1 MHSPGVPTSPPEED
15 RGEARLYGNVFAEL
29 ESVDLPL
36 GNTLSPALC
45 CPPPVALRHCVSSA
59 LTHTNTVTLSANM
72 ADSESLETITEHE
85 RILQEIESTD
95 TACLGPTLRSVYDD
109 QPNAHKRFMEKL
121 DARIRN
127 HDREIEKM
135 CNFHHQGFVDAITE
149 LLKVRA
155 DAEKLM
161 GQVSD
166 TNRRLQD
173 AGREVRHSLAL
184 FACLPLDGKNV
195 NYQTMVTAQT
205 EEVIRCRLQQRNMAT
220 TVEKLQ
226 LCIPVLEMYSKLKEQ
241 LESKRLGHGL
251 IRQGFFGPLVS
262 GKGATLAFHTD
273 ARGIRSTEVREHSQG
288 PRTLEYYSAL
298 KTMEQL
304 ENMYIPRVS
313 QYRFCQIMAEMLPK
327 LREEI
332 KEISMSDLKDF
343 LESIRKHSDKIGETA
358 MRQAQ
363 QLRTF
368 NGAVQ
373 KQAILSCAKPLHEVG
388 LNGRTPVHHNGLS
401 AEAAD
406 EEEVDEEVLTAQDLV
421 DFSPV
426 YRCLHIYTVL
436 VNPPRDSRVI
446 ASSNTIAPYKQRD
459 FQSFHSLLINII
471 SALNPSEVSWS
482 LLALGATAHL
492 LRTNPELIR
501 APTKE
506 GDRET
511 FENYYRKQRKKQ
523 ARLVLQPQ
531 SNMHET
537 VEGYRKYFNQI
548 VGFFVV
554 EDHILH
560 ATQGLV
566 TRAFTEELWNMA
578 LSKVIAVLRTHSS
591 YCNDPDLVLELKNLI
606 VIFADTLQGYG
617 FPVNRLFDLLF
628 EVRDQY
634 NETLLKKWALVFRDI
649 FEQDNYSP
657 IPVENEEEYKAVV
670 SRFPFHDAEIEKQE
684 FPKKLPMSQSVP
696 QIYSQ
701 VKEFIYASL
710 KFSESLHR
718 RPLQGL
724 VQIIINTTHLEQAC
738 KYLEDFITNITN
750 VSPETM
756 HTTRLYGLSTFKASE
771 VVRFSKAG
779 IHRKDRSRLELLELY
794 QKHVLILRK
803 DARHAAEGEIYTKLN
818 QKIDEFIQLA
828 DYEWGMAESDGRASG
843 YLMDLINF
851 LRSTFQVFTHLP
863 SNVSD
868 HAAMSGKVAQTACM
882 SACKH
887 LATSL
892 MQMLLDTELK
902 QISMGAI
909 QQFNLDVIQCELF
922 ASSEPV
928 PGFQGDTL
936 QLAFIDLRQVHSD
949 ISGSSS
955 GGPTRAGSKI
965 RGEVSD
971 LASPQQIKFNV
982 SRALRSGREPT
993 DQITVEP
1000 GLLLDLFMVWDWST
1014 YLADYGQPS
1023 SKYLR
1028 VNPSTA
1034 LALLEKMKDTSKK
1047 NNIFSQFRK
1056 NDRDKQKLI
1065 ETVVKQLRSLVNG
1078 MSQHS

>member
-1 MHSPGVPTSPPEED
+1 M
-15 RGEARLYGNVFAEL
+15 AESETL
-29 ESVDLPL
+29 ES
-36 GNTLSPALC
+36 
-45 CPPPVALRHCVSSA
+45 
-59 LTHTNTVTLSANM
+59 
-72 ADSESLETITEHE
+72 ITEHE

-95 TACLGPTLRSVYDD
+95 TACIGPTLRSVYDD
-109 QPNAHKRFMEKL
+109 QPNAHRRFMEKL

-161 GQVSD
+161 GQVTD

-173 AGREVRHSLAL
+173 AGREV
-184 FACLPLDGKNV
+184 
-195 NYQTMVTAQT
+195 TAQT
-205 EEVIRCRLQQRNMAT
+205 EEVIRCRVQQRNMAT

-241 LESKRLGHGL
+241 LESKR
-251 IRQGFFGPLVS
+251 
-262 GKGATLAFHTD
+262 
-273 ARGIRSTEVREHSQG
+273 
-288 PRTLEYYSAL
+288 YYAAL

-304 ENMYIPRVS
+304 ENIYIPRVS
-313 QYRFCQIMAEMLPK
+313 QYRFCQIMAETLPK

-363 QLRTF
+363 QHRTF
-368 NGAVQ
+368 ISTVQ
-373 KQAILSCAKPLHEVG
+373 KQANLGCAKPLYS
-388 LNGRTPVHHNGLS
+388 LNGRTALQHNGL
-401 AEAAD
+401 AVEETVD
-406 EEEVDEEVLTAQDLV
+406 EEEADDEVLTVQDLV

-436 VNPPRDSRVI
+436 
-446 ASSNTIAPYKQRD
+446 
-459 FQSFHSLLINII
+459 
-471 SALNPSEVSWS
+471 
-482 LLALGATAHL
+482 
-492 LRTNPELIR
+492 
-501 APTKE
+501 

-566 TRAFTEELWNMA
+566 TRAFTDELWNMA
-578 LSKVIAVLRTHSS
+578 LSKIIAVLRTHSS

-606 VIFADTLQGYG
+606 VIFADTLQSYG
-617 FPVNRLFDLLF
+617 FSVNRLFDLLF
-628 EVRDQY
+628 EIRDQY
-634 NETLLKKWALVFRDI
+634 NETLLKKWALVFREI
-649 FEQDNYSP
+649 FELDNYSP
-657 IPVENEEEYKAVV
+657 IPVENEAEYKLVV
-670 SRFPFHDAEIEKQE
+670 SRFPFHDAEIEKQP

-696 QIYSQ
+696 QIYIQ

-718 RPLQGL
+718 SSTEIDDMLRKSTNLLLTRTLSGCLQNLIRKPHIGLTEL

-750 VSPETM
+750 VSPETI
-756 HTTRLYGLSTFKASE
+756 HTTRLYGLSTF
-771 VVRFSKAG
+771 
-779 IHRKDRSRLELLELY
+779 
-794 QKHVLILRK
+794 K

-828 DYEWGMAESDGRASG
+828 DYEWSMAESDGRASG

-863 SNVSD
+863 NNTND

-887 LATSL
+887 LATSM

-902 QISMGAI
+902 QVSMGAI

-936 QLAFIDLRQVHSD
+936 QLAFIDLRQ
-949 ISGSSS
+949 
-955 GGPTRAGSKI
+955 
-965 RGEVSD
+965 
-971 LASPQQIKFNV
+971 
-982 SRALRSGREPT
+982 
-993 DQITVEP
+993 
-1000 GLLLDLFMVWDWST
+1000 LLDLFMVWDWST
-1014 YLADYGQPS
+1014 YLADYGQPT

-1034 LALLEKMKDTSKK
+1034 LALLEKVNRGMKDTSKK

>member
-1 MHSPGVPTSPPEED
+1 M
-15 RGEARLYGNVFAEL
+15 AENETL
-29 ESVDLPL
+29 E
-36 GNTLSPALC
+36 C
-45 CPPPVALRHCVSSA
+45 
-59 LTHTNTVTLSANM
+59 
-72 ADSESLETITEHE
+72 ITEHE

-95 TACLGPTLRSVYDD
+95 TACVGPTLRSIYDD

-149 LLKVRA
+149 LLKVRT

-161 GQVSD
+161 V
-166 TNRRLQD
+166 
-173 AGREVRHSLAL
+173 REITVKRIL
-184 FACLPLDGKNV
+184 
-195 NYQTMVTAQT
+195 VTAQT
-205 EEVIRCRLQQRNMAT
+205 EEVICCRIQQRNMAT

-241 LESKRLGHGL
+241 LESKRYPSL
-251 IRQGFFGPLVS
+251 IIL
-262 GKGATLAFHTD
+262 
-273 ARGIRSTEVREHSQG
+273 TEVYW
-288 PRTLEYYSAL
+288 LY
-298 KTMEQL
+298 
-304 ENMYIPRVS
+304 RVS
-313 QYRFCQIMAEMLPK
+313 QYRFCQIMAENLPR

-343 LESIRKHSDKIGETA
+343 LESIRKHSDKVGETA

-363 QLRTF
+363 QHRTF
-368 NGAVQ
+368 NSAVM
-373 KQAILSCAKPLHEVG
+373 KQASMGHYAKPVYS
-388 LNGRTPVHHNGLS
+388 LNGRTHTHNGLMMD
-401 AEAAD
+401 EDTGDEEEAD
-406 EEEVDEEVLTAQDLV
+406 EEILTAQDLV

-436 VNPPRDSRVI
+436 
-446 ASSNTIAPYKQRD
+446 
-459 FQSFHSLLINII
+459 
-471 SALNPSEVSWS
+471 
-482 LLALGATAHL
+482 
-492 LRTNPELIR
+492 
-501 APTKE
+501 

-531 SNMHET
+531 ANMHET
-537 VEGYRKYFNQI
+537 VEGYRRYFNQI

-560 ATQGLV
+560 ATRGLV
-566 TRAFTEELWNMA
+566 TRAFTDELWNMA
-578 LSKVIAVLRTHSS
+578 LSKIIAVLRTHSS
-591 YCNDPDLVLELKNLI
+591 YCDDPDLVLELKNLI
-606 VIFADTLQGYG
+606 VIFADTLQDYG

-634 NETLLKKWALVFRDI
+634 NETLLKKWALVFREI
-649 FEQDNYSP
+649 FELDNYSP
-657 IPVENEEEYKAVV
+657 IPVETEDEYKLVV
-670 SRFPFHDAEIEKQE
+670 SRFPFHDAEIEKQD

-696 QIYSQ
+696 QIYTQ

-718 RPLQGL
+718 SSTEIDDMLRKSTNLLLTRTLSSCLQNLIKKPHIGLTEL

-738 KYLEDFITNITN
+738 RYLEEFITNITN
-750 VSPETM
+750 VSPETV
-756 HTTRLYGLSTFKASE
+756 HTTRLYGLSTF
-771 VVRFSKAG
+771 
-779 IHRKDRSRLELLELY
+779 
-794 QKHVLILRK
+794 K

-863 SNVSD
+863 
-868 HAAMSGKVAQTACM
+868 GKVAQTACM

-887 LATSL
+887 LSTSL

-936 QLAFIDLRQVHSD
+936 QLAFIDLRQ
-949 ISGSSS
+949 
-955 GGPTRAGSKI
+955 
-965 RGEVSD
+965 
-971 LASPQQIKFNV
+971 
-982 SRALRSGREPT
+982 
-993 DQITVEP
+993 
-1000 GLLLDLFMVWDWST
+1000 LLDLFMVWDWST
-1014 YLADYGQPS
+1014 YLADYGQPT

-1028 VNPSTA
+1028 VNPATA

-1078 MSQHS
+1078 MSS

>member
-1 MHSPGVPTSPPEED
+1 
-15 RGEARLYGNVFAEL
+15 
-29 ESVDLPL
+29 
-36 GNTLSPALC
+36 
-45 CPPPVALRHCVSSA
+45 
-59 LTHTNTVTLSANM
+59 M
-72 ADSESLETITEHE
+72 ADNETVECITEHE
-85 RILQEIESTD
+85 RILQEVESTD
-95 TACLGPTLRSVYDD
+95 TACVGPTLRSIYDD
-109 QPNAHKRFMEKL
+109 QPNAHKGFMEKL

-149 LLKVRA
+149 LLKVRT

-161 GQVSD
+161 GQVMD
-166 TNRRLQD
+166 TNRRLQE
-173 AGREVRHSLAL
+173 AGR
-184 FACLPLDGKNV
+184 G
-195 NYQTMVTAQT
+195 VTAQT
-205 EEVIRCRLQQRNMAT
+205 QEVIHCRIQQRNMAT

-241 LESKRLGHGL
+241 LDSKR
-251 IRQGFFGPLVS
+251 
-262 GKGATLAFHTD
+262 
-273 ARGIRSTEVREHSQG
+273 
-288 PRTLEYYSAL
+288 YYAAL

-304 ENMYIPRVS
+304 EKVYIPRVS
-313 QYRFCQIMAEMLPK
+313 HYRFCQIMAENLPK
-327 LREEI
+327 LREKI

-343 LESIRKHSDKIGETA
+343 LESIRKHSDKVGETA
-358 MRQAQ
+358 VRRAQ
-363 QLRTF
+363 QHRTF
-368 NGAVQ
+368 NSAVARQ
-373 KQAILSCAKPLHEVG
+373 VNIGHHTK
-388 LNGRTPVHHNGLS
+388 PVHSFNGQTHYIPNGLLMNDD
-401 AEAAD
+401 AVDEEGAD
-406 EEEVDEEVLTAQDLV
+406 EEILTAQDLV

-436 VNPPRDSRVI
+436 
-446 ASSNTIAPYKQRD
+446 
-459 FQSFHSLLINII
+459 
-471 SALNPSEVSWS
+471 
-482 LLALGATAHL
+482 
-492 LRTNPELIR
+492 
-501 APTKE
+501 

-511 FENYYRKQRKKQ
+511 FESYYRKQRKKQ

-531 SNMHET
+531 ANMHET
-537 VEGYRKYFNQI
+537 VEGYRRYFNQI

-554 EDHILH
+554 EDHVLH
-560 ATQGLV
+560 ATTGLV
-566 TRAFTEELWNMA
+566 TRAFTDELWNMA
-578 LSKVIAVLRTHSS
+578 LSKIIAVLRTHSS
-591 YCNDPDLVLELKNLI
+591 YCEDPDLVLELKTLI

-634 NETLLKKWALVFRDI
+634 NETLLKKWALVFREI
-649 FEQDNYSP
+649 FESDNYSP
-657 IPVENEEEYKAVV
+657 IPVETEEEYKLVV
-670 SRFPFHDAEIEKQE
+670 SRFPFYDAEIEKQG

-696 QIYSQ
+696 QIYTQ

-718 RPLQGL
+718 SSTEIDDMLRKSTNLLLTRTLSSCLQNLIKKPHIGLTEL

-750 VSPETM
+750 VSPETV
-756 HTTRLYGLSTFKASE
+756 HTTRLYGLATF
-771 VVRFSKAG
+771 
-779 IHRKDRSRLELLELY
+779 
-794 QKHVLILRK
+794 K

-828 DYEWGMAESDGRASG
+828 DYEWDMAESDGRASE

-863 SNVSD
+863 NNNND
-868 HAAMSGKVAQTACM
+868 HASMSGKVAQTACM

-887 LATSL
+887 LSTSL

-909 QQFNLDVIQCELF
+909 QQFNLDAIQCELF

-928 PGFQGDTL
+928 PGFQGETL
-936 QLAFIDLRQVHSD
+936 QLAFIDLRQ
-949 ISGSSS
+949 
-955 GGPTRAGSKI
+955 
-965 RGEVSD
+965 
-971 LASPQQIKFNV
+971 
-982 SRALRSGREPT
+982 
-993 DQITVEP
+993 
-1000 GLLLDLFMVWDWST
+1000 LLDLFMVWDWST
-1014 YLADYGQPS
+1014 YLADYGQPN

-1028 VNPSTA
+1028 VNPATA
-1034 LALLEKMKDTSKK
+1034 LALLEKVYRGMKDTSKK

-1078 MSQHS
+1078 MSS

>member
-1 MHSPGVPTSPPEED
+1 MFITIM
-15 RGEARLYGNVFAEL
+15 AEN
-29 ESVDLPL
+29 E
-36 GNTLSPALC
+36 TLDC
-45 CPPPVALRHCVSSA
+45 
-59 LTHTNTVTLSANM
+59 
-72 ADSESLETITEHE
+72 ITEHE

-95 TACLGPTLRSVYDD
+95 TACVGPTLRSIYDD
-109 QPNAHKRFMEKL
+109 QPNAHRRFMEKL

-161 GQVSD
+161 GQVTD
-166 TNRRLQD
+166 TNRRLQES
-173 AGREVRHSLAL
+173 GREV
-184 FACLPLDGKNV
+184 K
-195 NYQTMVTAQT
+195 AQT
-205 EEVIRCRLQQRNMAT
+205 EEVIRCRIQQRNMAT

-241 LESKRLGHGL
+241 LESKR
-251 IRQGFFGPLVS
+251 
-262 GKGATLAFHTD
+262 
-273 ARGIRSTEVREHSQG
+273 
-288 PRTLEYYSAL
+288 YYAAL

-304 ENMYIPRVS
+304 EKIYIPRVS
-313 QYRFCQIMAEMLPK
+313 HYRFCQIMAENLPR

-343 LESIRKHSDKIGETA
+343 LESIRKHSNKVGETA

-363 QLRTF
+363 QHRTF
-368 NGAVQ
+368 NSVVA
-373 KQAILSCAKPLHEVG
+373 KQESGGHYTKPLYS
-388 LNGRTPVHHNGLS
+388 LNGRTNTHIPNGLLMDDTG
-401 AEAAD
+401 D
-406 EEEVDEEVLTAQDLV
+406 EEEADEEVLTAQDLV

-436 VNPPRDSRVI
+436 
-446 ASSNTIAPYKQRD
+446 
-459 FQSFHSLLINII
+459 
-471 SALNPSEVSWS
+471 
-482 LLALGATAHL
+482 
-492 LRTNPELIR
+492 
-501 APTKE
+501 

-531 SNMHET
+531 ANMHET
-537 VEGYRKYFNQI
+537 VEGYRTYFNQI

-560 ATQGLV
+560 ATKGLV
-566 TRAFTEELWNMA
+566 TRAYTDELWNMA
-578 LSKVIAVLRTHSS
+578 LSKIIAVLRTHSS
-591 YCNDPDLVLELKNLI
+591 YCEDPDLVLELKNMI

-634 NETLLKKWALVFRDI
+634 NETLLKKWALVFREI
-649 FEQDNYSP
+649 FELDNYSP
-657 IPVENEEEYKAVV
+657 IPVETEEEYKLVV
-670 SRFPFHDAEIEKQE
+670 SRFPFHDAEVEKQD

-718 RPLQGL
+718 SSTEIDDMLRKSTNLLLTRTLSSCLQNLIKKPHIGLTEL

-738 KYLEDFITNITN
+738 RYLEEFITNITN
-750 VSPETM
+750 VSPETV
-756 HTTRLYGLSTFKASE
+756 HTTRLYGLSTF
-771 VVRFSKAG
+771 
-779 IHRKDRSRLELLELY
+779 
-794 QKHVLILRK
+794 K

-863 SNVSD
+863 SNNND
-868 HAAMSGKVAQTACM
+868 HASMSGKVAQTACM

-887 LATSL
+887 LSTSL

-936 QLAFIDLRQVHSD
+936 QLAFIDLRQ
-949 ISGSSS
+949 
-955 GGPTRAGSKI
+955 
-965 RGEVSD
+965 
-971 LASPQQIKFNV
+971 
-982 SRALRSGREPT
+982 
-993 DQITVEP
+993 
-1000 GLLLDLFMVWDWST
+1000 LLDLFMVWDWST
-1014 YLADYGQPS
+1014 YLADYGQPN

-1028 VNPSTA
+1028 VNPATA

-1078 MSQHS
+1078 MSS

>member
-1 MHSPGVPTSPPEED
+1 M
-15 RGEARLYGNVFAEL
+15 AE
-29 ESVDLPL
+29 
-36 GNTLSPALC
+36 
-45 CPPPVALRHCVSSA
+45 
-59 LTHTNTVTLSANM
+59 
-72 ADSESLETITEHE
+72 SESLETVTEHE

-95 TACLGPTLRSVYDD
+95 TACVGPTLRSVYDD

-173 AGREVRHSLAL
+173 AGREV
-184 FACLPLDGKNV
+184 
-195 NYQTMVTAQT
+195 TAQT
-205 EEVIRCRLQQRNMAT
+205 EEVIRCRIQQRNMAT

-241 LESKRLGHGL
+241 LESKR
-251 IRQGFFGPLVS
+251 
-262 GKGATLAFHTD
+262 
-273 ARGIRSTEVREHSQG
+273 
-288 PRTLEYYSAL
+288 YYSAL

-304 ENMYIPRVS
+304 ENIYIPRVS
-313 QYRFCQIMAEMLPK
+313 QYRFCQIMAETLPK

-358 MRQAQ
+358 MRQVGFCFV
-363 QLRTF
+363 LNTDFR
-368 NGAVQ
+368 V
-373 KQAILSCAKPLHEVG
+373 CCLHV
-388 LNGRTPVHHNGLS
+388 N
-401 AEAAD
+401 AAYLL
-406 EEEVDEEVLTAQDLV
+406 EPNLWCFKLIYVLTAQDLV

-436 VNPPRDSRVI
+436 
-446 ASSNTIAPYKQRD
+446 
-459 FQSFHSLLINII
+459 
-471 SALNPSEVSWS
+471 
-482 LLALGATAHL
+482 
-492 LRTNPELIR
+492 
-501 APTKE
+501 

-566 TRAFTEELWNMA
+566 TRAFTDELWNMA
-578 LSKVIAVLRTHSS
+578 LSKIIAVLRTHSIL
-591 YCNDPDLVLELKNLI
+591 YAVHFIDLDYSLCCLLT
-606 VIFADTLQGYG
+606 VIAL
-617 FPVNRLFDLLF
+617 
-628 EVRDQY
+628 VRDQY

-657 IPVENEEEYKAVV
+657 IPVENEEEYKSVV
-670 SRFPFHDAEIEKQE
+670 SRFPFHDAEIEKQQ

-696 QIYSQ
+696 QIYAQ

-718 RPLQGL
+718 SSTEIDDMLRKSTNLLLTRTLSSCLQNLIKKPHIGLTEL
-724 VQIIINTTHLEQAC
+724 VQIIINTTHLEHAC

-750 VSPETM
+750 VSPETV
-756 HTTRLYGLSTFKASE
+756 HTTRLYGLSTF
-771 VVRFSKAG
+771 
-779 IHRKDRSRLELLELY
+779 
-794 QKHVLILRK
+794 K

-828 DYEWGMAESDGRASG
+828 DYEWGMSESDGRASG

-863 SNVSD
+863 
-868 HAAMSGKVAQTACM
+868 GKVAQTACM

-909 QQFNLDVIQCELF
+909 QQFNLDVMQCELF

-936 QLAFIDLRQVHSD
+936 QLAFIDLRQ
-949 ISGSSS
+949 
-955 GGPTRAGSKI
+955 
-965 RGEVSD
+965 
-971 LASPQQIKFNV
+971 
-982 SRALRSGREPT
+982 
-993 DQITVEP
+993 
-1000 GLLLDLFMVWDWST
+1000 LLDLFMVWDWST
-1014 YLADYGQPS
+1014 YLADYGQPT